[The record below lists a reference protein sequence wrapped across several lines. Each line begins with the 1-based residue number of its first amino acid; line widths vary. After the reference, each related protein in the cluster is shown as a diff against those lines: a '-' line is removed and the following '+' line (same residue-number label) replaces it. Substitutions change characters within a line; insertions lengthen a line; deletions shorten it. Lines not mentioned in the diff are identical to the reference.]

1 MNVDFIRPF
10 RHLRAY
16 ANLITKEPADVFIFA
31 RNGLNINSN
40 AFIFKKIFQT
50 MNTIKQ
56 GKKFPFRNKYTMVT
70 NIPTTHKESK
80 PDIYHFTAVYRVD
93 KLEHLSTYTIS
104 EAGLKEKFDVQGG
117 FSKISNTSTKKLISG
132 HFGEILR

>member
-1 MNVDFIRPF
+1 
-10 RHLRAY
+10 
-16 ANLITKEPADVFIFA
+16 
-31 RNGLNINSN
+31 
-40 AFIFKKIFQT
+40 

-56 GKKFPFRNKYTMVT
+56 GKKFPFRNKYAMVT